1 MFIFIFRGVDD
12 SSEWRVARYQT
23 SRRCTDCVCEPVYRA
38 TARHCQGI
46 TYIIIIM
53 DNITVAVNF
62 MYDAC
67 IQCNLASSQDCISGI
82 QSTVQTFK
90 VCWIDA
96 VCDV

>member
-1 MFIFIFRGVDD
+1 
-12 SSEWRVARYQT
+12 
-23 SRRCTDCVCEPVYRA
+23 
-38 TARHCQGI
+38 
-46 TYIIIIM
+46 M